1 MENVTYREALRRA
14 LDEELERDPNVFL
27 MGEEIGRFDG
37 SYKVTQ
43 GLWKKYGPKRV
54 RETPIAEE
62 GFVGAG
68 VGAAML
74 GQRPVVEIM
83 TINFILVA
91 MDMVVNHAA
100 KVRSMFGGKLGVPM
114 VIRTPAGAGA
124 QLTAQHSQSFE
135 VMFAHVPGLKVVA
148 PSTPLDAYGML
159 KSAIRDDDPVIFVE
173 NLVLYNTTGE
183 LPPPGEDFTVPLGV
197 AKVVREGRDLTLVAH
212 SYTVNR
218 ALTVAD
224 RLATEG
230 IEVEV
235 VDLRSLRPLDAETVC
250 ASVTQD
256 EPRADRRGGLVDL
269 RGRRRARRAH
279 PARLLRRPG
288 RAGRARRRRRGA
300 DAVREAAR
308 ARRAR
313 RRGQDR
319 GGSARAARRVRTSG
333 RGTLMAV
340 EIPMP
345 RLSDTMERGTVARW
359 AKKEGDTVAE
369 GEVLADIETDK
380 ATMELESYETGV
392 LLKILVQEGESAELG
407 APIALVGEAGEQVEL
422 PSANGDGAAAE
433 QNGAEPA
440 PAAAAAP
447 VARAARPAAAPAGAG
462 ELRASPIA
470 RRMAA
475 DAGLDLR
482 PLAGRGSGPDGR
494 IVKVDVE
501 RLAADGVS
509 CARRRRAADHAA
521 QRAAARRPFPPR
533 GRARRARSRPPCSAP
548 SRGA

>member
-14 LDEELERDPNVFL
+14 LDEELARDPNVFL

-124 QLTAQHSQSFE
+124 QLTAQHSQSLE

-148 PSTPLDAYGML
+148 PSTPADAYGML
-159 KSAIRDDDPVIFVE
+159 KSAIRDDDPVLFVE

-183 LPPPGEDFTVPLGV
+183 LPDPSEDATVPLGV

-230 IEVEV
+230 IEIEV

-250 ASVTQD
+250 ASVTKTS
-256 EPRADRRGGLVDL
+256 RALIAEEGWSTYGI
-269 RGRRRARRAH
+269 
-279 PARLLRRPG
+279 
-288 RAGRARRRRRGA
+288 GA
-300 DAVREAAR
+300 ELAAR
-308 ARRAR
+308 IQRACFDDLDAPVER
-313 RRGQDR
+313 V
-319 GGSARAARRVRTSG
+319 GGAEV
-333 RGTLMAV
+333 
-340 EIPMP
+340 PMP
-345 RLSDTMERGTVARW
+345 Y
-359 AKKEGDTVAE
+359 AKP
-369 GEVLADIETDK
+369 
-380 ATMELESYETGV
+380 LE
-392 LLKILVQEGESAELG
+392 
-407 APIALVGEAGEQVEL
+407 
-422 PSANGDGAAAE
+422 
-433 QNGAEPA
+433 
-440 PAAAAAP
+440 
-447 VARAARPAAAPAGAG
+447 
-462 ELRASPIA
+462 
-470 RRMAA
+470 
-475 DAGLDLR
+475 
-482 PLAGRGSGPDGR
+482 
-494 IVKVDVE
+494 
-501 RLAADGVS
+501 LAALDGE
-509 CARRRRAADHAA
+509 DKIE
-521 QRAAARRPFPPR
+521 AAARNLLAECGLLEGVR
-533 GRARRARSRPPCSAP
+533 
-548 SRGA
+548 